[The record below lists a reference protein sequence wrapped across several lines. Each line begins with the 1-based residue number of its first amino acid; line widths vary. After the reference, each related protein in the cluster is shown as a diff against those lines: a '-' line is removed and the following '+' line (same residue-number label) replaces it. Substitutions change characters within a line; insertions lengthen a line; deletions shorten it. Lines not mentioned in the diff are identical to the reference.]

1 MQDSDEQDHVLNQ
14 FNLTRG
20 LAGTL
25 IASTVDVLI
34 RNDARNGVNRDE
46 IRQKRIASANVLSS
60 KCQKYGAGPAHAASG
75 QFIVGPNVLYN
86 IEEHNRVQ
94 EDKVSER
101 EKKSC
106 ESTGHSAARFV
117 QSMN

>member
-1 MQDSDEQDHVLNQ
+1 VQDSDEQDHVLNP

-20 LAGTL
+20 FAGTL

-60 KCQKYGAGPAHAASG
+60 KCQKYGAGPHAASG